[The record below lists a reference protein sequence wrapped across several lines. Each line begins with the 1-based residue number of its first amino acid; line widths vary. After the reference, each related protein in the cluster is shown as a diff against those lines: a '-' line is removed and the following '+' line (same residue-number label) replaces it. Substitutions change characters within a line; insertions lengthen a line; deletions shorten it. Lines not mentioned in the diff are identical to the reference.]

1 VRTLRLITFKG
12 GMSFGALTSVSENGL
27 KSFGFVTVT
36 SKLHQEICKREQ
48 VVSIQ
53 KGGAKDDN

>member
-1 VRTLRLITFKG
+1 
-12 GMSFGALTSVSENGL
+12 MSFGALASVSENGL

-36 SKLHQEICKREQ
+36 SKLHHEICEREQ

-53 KGGAKDDN
+53 KGAGKDDNQLPLCCRPLVV